1 MVRLKDQH
9 GRLVRAGARHPM
21 TASPSVSEFVLN
33 RDNSDPPLMLLIFT
47 FVSACAENIKD
58 CAVYVG
64 FLFVVESLVEG
75 LCYF

>member
-1 MVRLKDQH
+1 MVRLKDLN
-9 GRLVRAGARHPM
+9 GRLVRAGPRHPT

-47 FVSACAENIKD
+47 FVPTCAENIED
-58 CAVYVG
+58 RAVYIG

-75 LCYF
+75 FGYF